1 MDGTLALYTLFRWLH
16 VGTAIVLLGGSVFMR
31 FVLMPAAEKL
41 PSDAHETL
49 RGHVRAVWKVFVHVG
64 VTLLLASGLYNYI
77 AVMIPQHRRDA
88 LYHALM
94 GIKILLALAVFF
106 LAEALVGRAPAFEG
120 LRQKVKLW
128 LGVIVL
134 LGALIVAISGFLK
147 VRGPAVP
154 SGSAA
159 RGRTDTVEVVGKWRC
174 AREAGNEEK
183 EWRGWGIQPL
193 SPRTGFDTDR
203 HGGNT

>member
-1 MDGTLALYTLFRWLH
+1 MDGSLALDTLFRWLH

-41 PSDAHETL
+41 PSDAHDTL

-64 VTLLLASGLYNYI
+64 VTLLLASGLYNYLV
-77 AVMIPQHRRDA
+77 VMIPKHKGDA

-94 GIKILLALAVFF
+94 GTKILLALAVFF
-106 LAEALVGRAPAFEG
+106 LAEVLVGRAPAFEG
-120 LRQKVKLW
+120 MRQKLKLW
-128 LGVIVL
+128 LVVVVL

-147 VRGPAVP
+147 IRGVPAA

-159 RGRTDTVEVVGKWRC
+159 RGRTGTAETAEKWQR
-174 AREAGNEEK
+174 AREEGNEGK
-183 EWRGWGIQPL
+183 EWQGRGNTPV
-193 SPRTGFDTDR
+193 SPRPGFDSDR

>member
-64 VTLLLASGLYNYI
+64 ITLLLASGLYNYI
-77 AVMIPQHRRDA
+77 AVMIPQHKGDG

-120 LRQKVKLW
+120 LRQKLKLW
-128 LGVIVL
+128 LGVVVL

-147 VRGPAVP
+147 VRGPAL

-159 RGRTDTVEVVGKWRC
+159 RGRADTVEVAEKWRR
-174 AREAGNEEK
+174 ARNTGNEEK
-183 EWRGWGIQPL
+183 EWRGRGNPPH
-193 SPRTGFDTDR
+193 SPRTGFDSDR